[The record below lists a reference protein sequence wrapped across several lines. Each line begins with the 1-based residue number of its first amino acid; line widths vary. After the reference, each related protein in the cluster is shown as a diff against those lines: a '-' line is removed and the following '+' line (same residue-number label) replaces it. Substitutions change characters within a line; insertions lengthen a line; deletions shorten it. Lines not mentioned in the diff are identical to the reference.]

1 MSTISRT
8 CFAMVFCEP
17 MDGWGISNFINQ
29 GLTLTRFP
37 ASVLILSPW
46 RNLAIYDFP
55 MVGLITFPACWTP
68 CWTISSMILMEFTTT
83 AIASLLWFSCFLWF
97 GLVLWMLPHLILW
110 LLTYFDQT
118 SWTLGDICIEI
129 QCACQ
134 IKDRFAECVTLN
146 SHNACRQLDIV
157 EDSES

>member
-1 MSTISRT
+1 
-8 CFAMVFCEP
+8 MVWIGSV
-17 MDGWGISNFINQ
+17 DVASSD
-29 GLTLTRFP
+29 TLTV
-37 ASVLILSPW
+37 A
-46 RNLAIYDFP
+46 
-55 MVGLITFPACWTP
+55 
-68 CWTISSMILMEFTTT
+68 
-83 AIASLLWFSCFLWF
+83 
-97 GLVLWMLPHLILW
+97 
-110 LLTYFDQT
+110 YFDQT